1 MSVLRLTLISD
12 PSKFKSGLDK
22 ASKELK
28 SFGSVA
34 SKVSSGVTR
43 ALGTVGL
50 GLGVAKLTGY
60 LKESAKAAAEDA
72 VSKNQLA
79 LSLKNTLGATVAT
92 TEAAERWI
100 QKTSNAVAVLDDDL
114 RPALADAVRATG
126 SLDRGQ
132 SLLNLALDI
141 SAAKGKNLG
150 SVTNALSK
158 AYGGQYTSLQ
168 KLLPGVKLGVNFYAD
183 LTKQFKGSAE
193 AAADLNPYQR
203 LQVIFENL
211 KEEVGTAL
219 LPLVKQ
225 FAEYLQSP
233 EGQRNLRQLI
243 RILQEVGLAVGNVG
257 KFFIENIVLI
267 KSLVAGILTAKLAI
281 GGLTI
286 AMKLYDMA
294 TKLATISTKALK
306 YALISTGIGAIAVTV
321 GTLAAAWMSAADA
334 QEDYYTQTEQS
345 EAFRKALEA
354 TGDATVEINENLGQI
369 FKDGVLIFDQAQ
381 WDQNVQ
387 RIKDKI
393 IQAKDNI
400 TKTAEKFRDS
410 VGLAFGT
417 TGKDEYS
424 FFNVDK
430 VIEKLKRMVDAAK
443 GFTGNLRKLVKQGAG
458 QDVINE
464 LIGMGPAQGNIV
476 AKGLLQSGRLS
487 EYLGLRGSLYGT
499 GASVAGVGNTAGE
512 KNYTININKANVSA
526 AEIIKEIRN
535 FEKQTNKKYFAN

>member
-79 LSLKNTLGATVAT
+79 LSLRNTLGATLAT
-92 TEAAERWI
+92 TDAAERWI

-141 SAAKGKNLG
+141 AAAKGKNLG
-150 SVTNALSK
+150 AVTNALSK

-203 LQVIFENL
+203 LTVIFENL
-211 KEEVGTAL
+211 KEEVGTAI

-233 EGQRNLRQLI
+233 DGQRNLQQI
-243 RILQEVGLAVGNVG
+243 VKILGGIGVALGTVV
-257 KFFIENIVLI
+257 KFFIENIVLV
-267 KSLVAGILTAKLAI
+267 KAVVAGVLTAKLAI
-281 GGLTI
+281 GGLTL
-286 AMKLYDMA
+286 AMKLYDIA
-294 TKLATISTKALK
+294 TKLATISTQALK
-306 YALISTGIGAIAVTV
+306 YALISTGIGAIAVAV
-321 GTLAAAWMSAADA
+321 GTLATAWMAASEA
-334 QEDYYTQTEQS
+334 QEDYYTQVEQS
-345 EAFRKALEA
+345 DAFRRALEA

-369 FKDGVLIFDQAQ
+369 WQDGVLIFDQQ
-381 WDQNVQ
+381 EYDQQVQ
-387 RIKDKI
+387 RVQSAIEK
-393 IQAKDNI
+393 AKDNI

-410 VGLAFGT
+410 VGLAFGVS
-417 TGKDEYS
+417 GKDEYS

-430 VIEKLKRMVDAAK
+430 VIAKLKRMVDAAR
-443 GFTGNLRKLVKQGAG
+443 GFGDNLKNLVRQGAG

-476 AKGLLQSGRLS
+476 AKGLLKSGRLS

-499 GASVAGVGNTAGE
+499 GSTAAGIANTAGE
-512 KNYTININKANVSA
+512 KTYTININKANVSA
-526 AEIIKEIRN
+526 ADIIAEIRK
-535 FEKQTNKKYFAN
+535 FEKQTNKKYFVN

>member
-1 MSVLRLTLISD
+1 
-12 PSKFKSGLDK
+12 
-22 ASKELK
+22 
-28 SFGSVA
+28 
-34 SKVSSGVTR
+34 
-43 ALGTVGL
+43 
-50 GLGVAKLTGY
+50 
-60 LKESAKAAAEDA
+60 
-72 VSKNQLA
+72 
-79 LSLKNTLGATVAT
+79 
-92 TEAAERWI
+92 
-100 QKTSNAVAVLDDDL
+100 VLDDDL